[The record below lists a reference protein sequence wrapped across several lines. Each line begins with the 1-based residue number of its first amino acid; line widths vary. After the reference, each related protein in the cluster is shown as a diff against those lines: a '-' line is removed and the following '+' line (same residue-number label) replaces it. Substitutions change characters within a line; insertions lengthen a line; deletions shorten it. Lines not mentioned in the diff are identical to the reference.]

1 MADAKVLLMWVDVV
15 HDYDAFIS
23 SYMIRQLKFFFL
35 VIWESQITTPSSFLS
50 NCDFHISN
58 FEVQLLVYL
67 YHLSEFVKEKLI
79 SLWV

>member
-1 MADAKVLLMWVDVV
+1 MWVDVV

-23 SYMIRQLKFFFL
+23 SYMIRQLKFLFL
-35 VIWESQITTPSSFLS
+35 VIWESQITMSSLIS

-58 FEVQLLVYL
+58 FGVQSLVYL
-67 YHLSEFVKEKLI
+67 YHLSKFVKEKLI